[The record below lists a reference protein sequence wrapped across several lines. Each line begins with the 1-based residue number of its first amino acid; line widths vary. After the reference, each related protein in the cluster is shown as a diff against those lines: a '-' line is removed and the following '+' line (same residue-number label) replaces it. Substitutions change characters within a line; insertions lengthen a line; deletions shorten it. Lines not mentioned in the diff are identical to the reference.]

1 MITITPTS
9 DNSAELH
16 IEKGTPHIVCLL
28 GIEML
33 IESILEQVSTM
44 SIDDVLTDIK
54 RIYIRDN
61 GDRQENDHL

>member
-9 DNSAELH
+9 NNSAELH
-16 IEKGTPHIVCLL
+16 IEKGTPHVAYLL

-33 IESILEQVSTM
+33 IEAILEQVPTM
-44 SIDDVLTDIK
+44 SIDDVLADIK

-61 GDRQENDHL
+61 GDGQENDHL